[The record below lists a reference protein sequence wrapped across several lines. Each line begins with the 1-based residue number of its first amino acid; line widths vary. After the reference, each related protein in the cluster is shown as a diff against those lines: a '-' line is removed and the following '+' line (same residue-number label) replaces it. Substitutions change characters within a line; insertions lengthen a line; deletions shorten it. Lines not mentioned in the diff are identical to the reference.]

1 VTQNDK
7 ELLLNSLKIEKCK
20 KYEKDSL
27 NNILFSESKSNA
39 NSNNITSNFSK
50 FNTKNTTTTKIRK
63 NMRNSRSEISFHSP
77 LTNIKHSTSSYLPR
91 KKNLMKIL
99 SFEENEANKDK
110 VLEDKDNFLDDIINK
125 FKKKRNN
132 KIKIKHLE
140 CDLKLHEDAIRNDSL
155 RKNSDLF
162 LTNPTSSFR
171 RLDKRHS
178 TKKTKFS
185 FILENHDYDNK
196 NSIIKK
202 ENNMDEIFLRNMNR
216 PKEKDFKEM
225 IFRNINIVEKNKTL
239 KILCYKVPLEKDLQ
253 VNDIISTDITR
264 NYQMMTQN
272 KSRYKCIQNEE
283 SYRRV
288 KDLESKLPYVMKHNN
303 FITRKPKVVVE
314 NTSFLNNKDEL
325 KNRKEFIFRKGKH
338 NI

>member
-1 VTQNDK
+1 
-7 ELLLNSLKIEKCK
+7 
-20 KYEKDSL
+20 
-27 NNILFSESKSNA
+27 
-39 NSNNITSNFSK
+39 
-50 FNTKNTTTTKIRK
+50 
-63 NMRNSRSEISFHSP
+63 MRNSRSEISFNSP
-77 LTNIKHSTSSYLPR
+77 LTNIKHSTSTYLPR

-110 VLEDKDNFLDDIINK
+110 VLEDKENFLDDIINK

-140 CDLKLHEDAIRNDSL
+140 RDLKLNEEALRMDSPP
-155 RKNSDLF
+155 KNSELF
-162 LTNPTSSFR
+162 LTNPISNIR
-171 RLDKRHS
+171 RLDKKSS

-185 FILENHDYDNK
+185 FILESHDYDNK
-196 NSIIKK
+196 NSIIKNDNK
-202 ENNMDEIFLRNMNR
+202 VDEVFLRNMSR
-216 PKEKDFKEM
+216 TKEKDFKEM
-225 IFRNINIVEKNKTL
+225 IFRNINIVERNKTL

-253 VNDIISTDITR
+253 VNDILSTDITR

-288 KDLESKLPYVMKHNN
+288 KELESKLPFVMQHNHL
-303 FITRKPKVVVE
+303 TSRKQKMD
-314 NTSFLNNKDEL
+314 NTSFRNNSKDAL
-325 KNRKEFIFRKGKH
+325 KNRKEFIFRKGKY